1 MLSAPGFR
9 FHRTLTPFFQLV
21 VGPAQPA
28 VCGVLGYTSFYV
40 FWFSVF
46 LFRVFIFIAFY
57 FYSFYFYCACP
68 CLPWVPR
75 VWFYAWVT
83 HDVTGDS
90 VPFLGFRLL
99 AMPGLVCYL
108 TRSLDSLL

>member
-21 VGPAQPA
+21 VGLAQPA
-28 VCGVLGYTSFYV
+28 VSGVLGYTSFM

-46 LFRVFIFIAFY
+46 LFRFLFLLPFILLRV
-57 FYSFYFYCACP
+57 P

-75 VWFYAWVT
+75 VGFHAWVT

-99 AMPGLVCYL
+99 AMQDLS
-108 TRSLDSLL
+108 TT

>member
-21 VGPAQPA
+21 VGLAQPA
-28 VCGVLGYTSFYV
+28 VCGVLGYTSFM

-46 LFRVFIFIAFY
+46 LFRFFIFIT
-57 FYSFYFYCACP
+57 FYFYCACP

-75 VWFYAWVT
+75 VGFHAWVT

-99 AMPGLVCYL
+99 AMPGLVYYL
-108 TRSLDSLL
+108 TRSLDSFL